1 MWKNVKSIPNIER
14 QRRNSIKAT
23 IVPPVS
29 AHQFSV
35 DCSRAHRGMFG
46 GIMVIVLTII
56 CLIMYFVLHDQPDY
70 EKTAIDEVIYCEMIF
85 YVLTTLAVLSA
96 TLSMRDLKFL
106 RKTSDHHCSTVTL
119 DCTLLI
125 LAQTGV
131 YLYGS
136 FSIIGCFF
144 AWLDDINGSSEGLCA
159 ELLGLLQTSLQTLFV
174 LNASWRRCKGAQQQR
189 NKPGREMVTFLL
201 VANMSLWFI
210 YTLIKSR
217 AGFRPTHLS
226 IYGVWAWCVIT
237 HISMPLAIFYR
248 FHSSICLFEI
258 WKSVYKTK
266 EH

>member
-14 QRRNSIKAT
+14 QRRNSIKPN
-23 IVPPVS
+23 ILPPVS

-56 CLIMYFVLHDQPDY
+56 CLIMYFVLRDEPDY
-70 EKTAIDEVIYCEMIF
+70 EKTAIIEVVYCEMIL
-85 YVLTTLAVLSA
+85 YILTTIAVLSA
-96 TLSMRDLKFL
+96 VFTMRDLKFL
-106 RKTSDHHCSTVTL
+106 RRTNDHHSSTVAL
-119 DCTLLI
+119 DCTLLV

-131 YLYGS
+131 YLYGL
-136 FSIIGCFF
+136 FSIVGLYF
-144 AWLDDINGSSEGLCA
+144 AMLDGVSGSMESLCA
-159 ELLGLLQTSLQTLFV
+159 EILCLMQTSLQTLFV
-174 LNASWRRCKGAQQQR
+174 LNASWRKCKGAQQQR

-217 AGFRPTHLS
+217 AGFRPTHLGF
-226 IYGVWAWCVIT
+226 YGTWAWTVIT
-237 HISMPLAIFYR
+237 HVSMPLAIFYR